1 MPFDLKA
8 HLKQLSETAAP
19 SGHEG
24 PVRDVI
30 RAAWTGLADEFHT
43 DGLGSLIAIKR
54 GAGPEPRRTIML
66 CAHMDEIGLLV
77 AEIRDGFIRTGKLGG
92 TDPRVLLQQP
102 VLVHG
107 RRTLKGLF
115 GAAPPHMSTDRKKY
129 PGLED
134 LWIDVGLPASEVET
148 LVRVGDLVTFDAP
161 VTELKG
167 DRIAGKSFDNRVSVA
182 AVTLCLDEL
191 ARRAHTWDV
200 VAVASAQEEYGGFGA
215 ITAAY
220 QVQPDIAI
228 AIDATFATQKGVDD
242 DEGYALGGGPTISR
256 GPNFHPLLVK
266 AFRDI
271 AKDLDAKLQ
280 VEAIPGASGT
290 DAWLIQVSREG
301 IPTLLIG
308 IPMRNMHTPIEVVDL
323 RDVTRAGRLM
333 ADFIARLGPD
343 FLDEIAWPVAD
354 GAQEKGDQ

>member
-24 PVRDVI
+24 PAREVI
-30 RAAWTGLADEFHT
+30 RSAWAGLVDEFHT

-54 GAGPEPRRTIML
+54 GTGPDPRRTILL

-77 AEIRDGFIRTGKLGG
+77 SEIRDGFVRTQKLGG
-92 TDPRVLLQQP
+92 TDPRVLLHQP

-107 RRTLKGLF
+107 RQTLHGVF

-134 LWIDVGLPASEVET
+134 LWIDVGLPASEVEA
-148 LVRVGDLVTFDAP
+148 LVRIGDLVTFDAP
-161 VTELKG
+161 VIELKG
-167 DRIAGKSFDNRVSVA
+167 DRLAGKSFDNRVSVA

-191 ARRAHTWDV
+191 TRRTHTWDV
-200 VAVASAQEEYGGFGA
+200 VAVASAQEEYGSFGA

-242 DEGYALGGGPTISR
+242 DEGYALGGGPTVSR

-266 AFRDI
+266 AFRDL
-271 AKDLDAKLQ
+271 AKDLDVKLQ
-280 VEAIPGASGT
+280 IEAIPGASGT

-301 IPTLLIG
+301 VPTLLIG
-308 IPMRNMHTPIEVVDL
+308 IPMRNMHTPVEVIDL

-333 ADFIARLGPD
+333 ADFVAWLGPD
-343 FLDEIAWPVAD
+343 FLDEIAWPMAD
-354 GAQEKGDQ
+354 QKGQGEQ